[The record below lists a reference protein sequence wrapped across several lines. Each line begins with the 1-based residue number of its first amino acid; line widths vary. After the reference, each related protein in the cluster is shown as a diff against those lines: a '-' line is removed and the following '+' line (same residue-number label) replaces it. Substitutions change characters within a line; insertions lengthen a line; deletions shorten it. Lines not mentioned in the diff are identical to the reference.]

1 MWFSRSR
8 WSLSAASTTVAAL
21 PGACCP
27 PEWRWKMPPPLLA
40 TWAWLRRKTSGQR
53 SLVCFLASRSHSRTR
68 KCGQWSRTPR
78 HRPQPRPRTGP
89 RGQPNGW
96 VSLSHRREGA
106 TPLLSLFLGL
116 SSAAAVTIRGL
127 FTSLLLWSHSFPLQ
141 SVTNKS
147 LI

>member
-1 MWFSRSR
+1 MSPSWFSRST
-8 WSLSAASTTVAAL
+8 WSLSAASARVAAL
-21 PGACCP
+21 GACPNMCQRP
-27 PEWRWKMPPPLLA
+27 LA
-40 TWAWLRRKTSGQR
+40 TWAWLRRKRRRRRRTC

-78 HRPQPRPRTGP
+78 HPQPRPRTGP

-106 TPLLSLFLGL
+106 TPPLLSHFLGL